1 MNRTLIYLQ
10 LVFITFFNQLT
21 FSQDCEKCNLNILLE
36 VSENI
41 ENLNSKLISDFV
53 CTFDST
59 CVNNAEFSE
68 WSNELLFK
76 VVKNDINLLN
86 KSLHELGYDYVLLIA
101 NELANP
107 IIDVDYYSVYEIIQ
121 VAQGP
126 KDIILAEKNA
136 IIKAAEKEGIDLEE

>member
-1 MNRTLIYLQ
+1 
-10 LVFITFFNQLT
+10 
-21 FSQDCEKCNLNILLE
+21 LE

-76 VVKNDINLLN
+76 VVIKDINLLN
-86 KSLHELGYDYVLLIA
+86 KSLRELGYDYVLLIA
-101 NELANP
+101 NELENP
-107 IIDVDYYSVYEIIQ
+107 INDVDFFTVYNSIR

-126 KDIILAEKNA
+126 EDIILTEKNA
-136 IIKAAEKEGIDLEE
+136 IINAAKKEGIELEE